1 MSETSE
7 LSLEEVNTWK
17 VDALK
22 LFCRKRNL
30 KTSGAKAELVARVF
44 ATSEMGIQVQAS
56 AKELMCITES
66 ERAKLLF
73 TPEGSK
79 LPDPLGLKDG
89 WIDEKDGLTSW
100 PPIFLSDITKY
111 LMADHPG
118 KDIKLHERV
127 MNEYK
132 EGKAYRLFDSGFL
145 KEVFYHELENMDFCF
160 LKAKCTHSMKVGD
173 TPHTSWICSRKNGE
187 IISAYCTCTAGMS
200 GSCIHVMAL
209 LFRIEAANRNGMTN
223 PACTSKECVWNV
235 PIGNKTVI
243 KPSRICDMEWKA
255 SKLNKETTRP
265 AIDSRRKLF
274 NSHEELKPLTPKGK
288 RKSFYNNLKDLLP
301 ESAFIKLATAEF
313 EEPCSTSVTIEIN
326 TEVPECVM
334 PKSSKKDLS
343 ADDIHLIEQGTIGQS
358 ENEAWHDYRKGRL
371 TASNFYRVYTKVE
384 TLKTKGGDAQE
395 LVDTIQGK
403 SNGPSEHLPALKY
416 GRNMEK
422 VAKDKY
428 VKLFQREH
436 KDAKFRECGLFI
448 DESDQ
453 FIGASPDLLVECSC
467 CGLGVLE
474 VKCPYSIVNDLP
486 SEDNLSYLVKI
497 NGKIVLKEKHAYFA
511 QIQGQMA
518 VTKRTWCHFL
528 VYTQKGYHLELIKFN
543 NDYWEKIKQNLI
555 WFYNKYLSE

>member
-1 MSETSE
+1 
-7 LSLEEVNTWK
+7 
-17 VDALK
+17 
-22 LFCRKRNL
+22 
-30 KTSGAKAELVARVF
+30 
-44 ATSEMGIQVQAS
+44 
-56 AKELMCITES
+56 
-66 ERAKLLF
+66 
-73 TPEGSK
+73 
-79 LPDPLGLKDG
+79 
-89 WIDEKDGLTSW
+89 
-100 PPIFLSDITKY
+100 
-111 LMADHPG
+111 
-118 KDIKLHERV
+118 
-127 MNEYK
+127 
-132 EGKAYRLFDSGFL
+132 
-145 KEVFYHELENMDFCF
+145 
-160 LKAKCTHSMKVGD
+160 
-173 TPHTSWICSRKNGE
+173 
-187 IISAYCTCTAGMS
+187 
-200 GSCIHVMAL
+200 
-209 LFRIEAANRNGMTN
+209 
-223 PACTSKECVWNV
+223 
-235 PIGNKTVI
+235 
-243 KPSRICDMEWKA
+243 
-255 SKLNKETTRP
+255 
-265 AIDSRRKLF
+265 
-274 NSHEELKPLTPKGK
+274 
-288 RKSFYNNLKDLLP
+288 
-301 ESAFIKLATAEF
+301 
-313 EEPCSTSVTIEIN
+313 
-326 TEVPECVM
+326 M

-528 VYTQKGYHLELIKFN
+528 VYTQKGYHLALIKFN

>member
-1 MSETSE
+1 
-7 LSLEEVNTWK
+7 
-17 VDALK
+17 
-22 LFCRKRNL
+22 
-30 KTSGAKAELVARVF
+30 
-44 ATSEMGIQVQAS
+44 MGIQVQAS

-173 TPHTSWICSRKNGE
+173 TPHTSWICSRKME
-187 IISAYCTCTAGMS
+187 RLS
-200 GSCIHVMAL
+200 
-209 LFRIEAANRNGMTN
+209 
-223 PACTSKECVWNV
+223 V
-235 PIGNKTVI
+235 PT
-243 KPSRICDMEWKA
+243 
-255 SKLNKETTRP
+255 TTRP

-313 EEPCSTSVTIEIN
+313 EEPL
-326 TEVPECVM
+326 PECVM

-358 ENEAWHDYRKGRL
+358 ENEAWHDYYRKGRL

-384 TLKTKGGDAQE
+384 TLKTKG
-395 LVDTIQGK
+395 VM
-403 SNGPSEHLPALKY
+403 H
-416 GRNMEK
+416 RN
-422 VAKDKY
+422 
-428 VKLFQREH
+428 
-436 KDAKFRECGLFI
+436 
-448 DESDQ
+448 
-453 FIGASPDLLVECSC
+453 
-467 CGLGVLE
+467 
-474 VKCPYSIVNDLP
+474 
-486 SEDNLSYLVKI
+486 
-497 NGKIVLKEKHAYFA
+497 
-511 QIQGQMA
+511 
-518 VTKRTWCHFL
+518 
-528 VYTQKGYHLELIKFN
+528 
-543 NDYWEKIKQNLI
+543 
-555 WFYNKYLSE
+555 